1 MTPFEADIETYCK
14 RHGMTSEGSAA
25 VAKEA
30 SNMFPNRVLPISNQT
45 RYQLIAEIT
54 GGAE

>member
-1 MTPFEADIETYCK
+1 MTPFEADIEAYCK